1 MKTAL
6 DLNINDKIYYF
17 SIGHEL
23 QTSAIESITRDK
35 EFICIKC
42 IYEVL
47 FHKDKLFNSSYRI
60 YDEKT
65 KINFFTDELEAR
77 KSLLECLKSDV
88 KKANEE
94 LEKVIAK
101 QKLQEQ
107 FINDLNN

>member
-1 MKTAL
+1 MKTASEL
-6 DLNINDKIYYF
+6 TISDKIYYF

-23 QTSAIESITRDK
+23 QTSAIESISRNK

-42 IYEVL
+42 IYEVA
-47 FHKDKLFNSSYRI
+47 FHKDKLFNSSYKI
-60 YDEKT
+60 YDEGT

-77 KSLLECLKSDV
+77 KSLLECLKNDV

-94 LEKVIAK
+94 VEKLIAK

-107 FINDLNN
+107 FINKIK